1 MLSIKRGN
9 MNITFFELELWEK
22 EFFEKNL
29 KGHKL
34 TFIEGHLEEKIL
46 PKIKDT
52 ELLVIFIYS
61 HIDKKIISKL
71 PKLKAIATMS
81 TGYDH
86 INLKDCKK
94 RKIFVSNVPAYG
106 DNTVAEHAFALIL
119 ALSRRIVES
128 VERTRRGSFSFEGLR
143 GFDLKGKTIGVVGT
157 GRIGKCSIQIA
168 KGFGMNVLAADK
180 FPDKNFAKQINFK
193 YVSLNNLL
201 SQSDVITLHAPYSKE
216 THHMI
221 NMQNIKKI
229 KKGAVLI
236 NTARGGLVETHALLY
251 ALDNEILSAA
261 GLDVLEEE
269 CEIKEEKQLLSKIY
283 QKSCNIA
290 TILEEHMLLK
300 HDNVIITP
308 HNAFNSKEAIQRI
321 LDTTLENVKGVV
333 SNKAIN
339 LVK

>member
-1 MLSIKRGN
+1 
-9 MNITFFELELWEK
+9 MNITFFELEPWEK

-29 KGHKL
+29 KDHKL
-34 TFIEGHLEEKIL
+34 TFINGHLDEKIL
-46 PKIKDT
+46 PQIKDT
-52 ELLVIFIYS
+52 ELLVVFIYS
-61 HIDKKIISKL
+61 HIDQKIISKL

-81 TGYDH
+81 TGFDH
-86 INLKDCKK
+86 VNLKDCNK
-94 RKIFVSNVPAYG
+94 RKILVSNVPAYG

-128 VERTRRGSFSFEGLR
+128 VERTRKGSFSFEGLR

-157 GRIGKCSIQIA
+157 GRIGRCVVQIA
-168 KGFGMNVLAADK
+168 KGFGMNVLATDA
-180 FPDKNFAKQINFK
+180 FPNKDFAKQMNFK
-193 YVSLNNLL
+193 YVPLNNLL
-201 SQSDVITLHAPYSKE
+201 SNSDIITLHTPYSKE
-216 THHMI
+216 THHLI
-221 NMQNIKKI
+221 NMNNIKKI

-283 QKSCNIA
+283 QRTCNIA
-290 TILEEHMLLK
+290 TLLEEHMLLD
-300 HDNVIITP
+300 HDNVLITP

-321 LDTTLENVKGVV
+321 LDTTLENVNGFV
-333 SNKAIN
+333 NKKAVN
-339 LVK
+339 LVR